1 MILVTGGLGFVG
13 LHTTR
18 ALLEVGETCVL
29 VQRREPVLPDD
40 LAGEAGRRVFC
51 ERADVTDLAALLDI
65 GARHKITGIVHLAGS
80 VPWPPGADEPVTG
93 ARKAVGSL
101 LNVVQTASEWQVP
114 RVGMASTVGVYGG
127 VTTEPPYRE
136 DQPLPMTA
144 GHVIPAF
151 KKAGELLSD
160 YLAGATGIEILS
172 YRISPWGPGG
182 NPFSSFMALPQ
193 LVHAAA
199 RGTAPDF
206 SALRSPA
213 YGDDGLDVCYVKDCA
228 RAIALLQL
236 APRLNQR
243 TYNIAS
249 GRVVTNREVAAAVKE
264 LVPDARI
271 ELPEGRS
278 PAGSGQPAW
287 LDIARLR
294 EDTGYQPAYDTGRA
308 VMDYLAWLREGHDR

>member
-1 MILVTGGLGFVG
+1 MILVTGGLGFIG

-18 ALLEVGETCVL
+18 ALLEAGETCVL
-29 VQRREPVLPDD
+29 VQRREPVLPED
-40 LAGEAGRRVFC
+40 LADEAGRRVFC
-51 ERADVTDLAALLDI
+51 ERADVDDLAALLEV
-65 GARHKITGIVHLAGS
+65 GTRHKITGIVHLAGS

-101 LNVVQTASEWQVP
+101 LNVVQAAGEWQVP

-127 VTTEPPYRE
+127 VTAEPPYRE
-136 DQPLPMTA
+136 DQPLPMAA

-151 KKAGELLSD
+151 KKVGELLTD

-182 NPFSSFMALPQ
+182 NPSSLFMALPQ

-199 RGTAPDF
+199 RGAAPDF

-213 YGDDGLDVCYVKDCA
+213 YGGDGLDVCYVKDCA

-236 APRLNQR
+236 APRLNHR

-249 GRVVTNREVAAAVKE
+249 GKVVTNQEVAAAIKE
-264 LVPDARI
+264 LVPGTFI

-278 PAGSGQPAW
+278 PARSGQLPW
-287 LDIARLR
+287 LDITRLR
-294 EDTGYQPAYDTGRA
+294 QDTGYQPAYDTGRA
-308 VMDYLAWLREGHDR
+308 VADYLAWLREGHDR

>member
-18 ALLEVGETCVL
+18 ALLEAGETCVL

-51 ERADVTDLAALLDI
+51 ERADDTDLAALLDI

-101 LNVVQTASEWQVP
+101 LNVVQAASEWQVP

-127 VTTEPPYRE
+127 VTAEPPYRE

-236 APRLNQR
+236 APRLNHR

>member
-1 MILVTGGLGFVG
+1 MILVTGGPGFIG

-18 ALLEVGETCVL
+18 ALLEAGETCVL
-29 VQRREPVLPDD
+29 VQRSEPVLPED
-40 LAGEAGRRVFC
+40 LADEAGRRVFC
-51 ERADVTDLAALLDI
+51 ERADVSDLAALLDV
-65 GARHKITGIVHLAGS
+65 GTRHKITGIVHLAGS
-80 VPWPPGADEPVTG
+80 VPWPPGADEPVDG
-93 ARKAVGSL
+93 ARKAIGSL
-101 LNVVQTASEWQVP
+101 LNVIQAAGEWQVP
-114 RVGMASTVGVYGG
+114 RVGIASSVGVYGG
-127 VTTEPPYRE
+127 VTAGPPYTE
-136 DQPLPMTA
+136 DLPLPMTA

-151 KKAGELLSD
+151 KKVGELLTD
-160 YLAGATGIEILS
+160 YLADATGTEILG

-182 NPFSSFMALPQ
+182 NPSSSFMALPQ

-213 YGDDGLDVCYVKDCA
+213 YGGDGLDVCYVKDCA

-236 APRLNQR
+236 APQLNHR

-249 GRVVTNREVAAAVKE
+249 GKVVTNREVAAAIKE
-264 LVPDARI
+264 LVPDALI
-271 ELPEGRS
+271 ELPESRR

-287 LDIARLR
+287 LDITRLR

-308 VMDYLAWLREGHDR
+308 VADYLAWLREGHDR

>member
-18 ALLEVGETCVL
+18 ALLEAGETCVL
-29 VQRREPVLPDD
+29 VQRREPVLPKD
-40 LAGEAGRRVFC
+40 LVGEAGRRVFC

-65 GARHKITGIVHLAGS
+65 GTRHAITGIVHLAGS

-101 LNVVQTASEWQVP
+101 LNVVQAASEWQVP

-127 VTTEPPYRE
+127 VTDEPPYRE

-151 KKAGELLSD
+151 KKAGELLTD
-160 YLAGATGIEILS
+160 YLADATGIEILS
-172 YRISPWGPGG
+172 YRMSPWGPGG
-182 NPFSSFMALPQ
+182 NPSSSFMALPQ

-199 RGTAPDF
+199 RGTTPDF
-206 SALRSPA
+206 SAFRSPA
-213 YGDDGLDVCYVKDCA
+213 HGDDGLDVCYVKDCA
-228 RAIALLQL
+228 RAITLLQL
-236 APRLNQR
+236 APRLNHR

-249 GRVVTNREVAAAVKE
+249 GRAVTNREVAVAVKT
-264 LVPDARI
+264 LVPAARI
-271 ELPEGRS
+271 ELPDGRS
-278 PAGSGQPAW
+278 PAGSAQPVS
-287 LDIARLR
+287 LDITRLR
-294 EDTGYQPAYDTGRA
+294 EDTGYQPAYDTERA
-308 VMDYLAWLREGHDR
+308 VADYLAWLREGHDR